1 LKKIKQSVNQEVWA
15 TRIEAAEAFDGT
27 VAAYC
32 RSNGINALSFYKWR
46 RRLREESK
54 SVSSAFVPAVV
65 QRGPPPVAQVARR
78 HELPD
83 AKWVAEVLTHF
94 VRSFES

>member
-1 LKKIKQSVNQEVWA
+1 MKKTNQIANQEVWA
-15 TRIEAAEAFDGT
+15 ARIAAAEAFDGT

-46 RRLREESK
+46 RRLREESN
-54 SVSSAFVPAVV
+54 SVNSAFVPAVV
-65 QRGPPPVAQVARR
+65 HHESAPAAQVARR
-78 HELPD
+78 HELPN

>member
-1 LKKIKQSVNQEVWA
+1 MKRTNQTTNQEVWA
-15 TRIEAAEAFDGT
+15 ARIAAAEAFDGT

-32 RSNGINALSFYKWR
+32 RSNGFSALSFYKWR
-46 RRLREESK
+46 RRLRGESK
-54 SVSSAFVPAVV
+54 SVNSAFVPAVV
-65 QRGPPPVAQVARR
+65 HRELPPAAQIARR

>member
-1 LKKIKQSVNQEVWA
+1 LKQTNQKAIQQVWA
-15 TRIEAAEAFDGT
+15 ARIAAAEAFDGT

-32 RSNGINALSFYKWR
+32 RTNGITALSFYKWR

-54 SVSSAFVPAVV
+54 SVNSSFVPAVIH
-65 QRGPPPVAQVARR
+65 RESAPVAQVARR
-78 HELPD
+78 NELPD
-83 AKWVAEVLTHF
+83 AKWVAEILTHL